1 MRNVLKYFPLF
12 TLFYFFATGAFS
24 ADKFSIIKNKID
36 SAAVVHLNVLI
47 TIESKVFNDIDSAFG
62 EIILAEDGRY
72 RAEIN
77 SDIYLND
84 GKHYWEYSAE
94 NNQATRRIIKEG
106 EVSDNRLA
114 FFKDIDSFYKT
125 SIVKQDIIYRLIKL
139 DSADEALTDCLTVFL
154 KENGLQI
161 SKIEYYD
168 LNDDLNCIYIMEESH
183 EDRIKKE
190 LFELSLPDSAEI
202 ISLP

>member
-1 MRNVLKYFPLF
+1 MRNVLKCFPLF
-12 TLFYFFATGAFS
+12 ALFYFFTTGAFS

-36 SAAVVHLNVLI
+36 SAAVVHLSVLI

-84 GKHYWEYSAE
+84 GKNNWEYSAE

-125 SIVKQDIIYRLIKL
+125 SIIKQDFIYKLIKL
-139 DSADEALTDCLTVFL
+139 DSTDEALPDCMTVFL
-154 KENGLQI
+154 KENRLQI
-161 SKIEYYD
+161 SRIEYYN
-168 LNDDLNCIYIMEESH
+168 LNDDLNCIHIMEESH
-183 EDRIKKE
+183 EDRIKKD